1 MSMEEV
7 WKDIEGYEGKYQVSN
22 LGRVR
27 SLDRQELVM
36 CHGVLATMSLKG
48 KVLKPSIICGYYHVA
63 LLDHQ
68 RRKTTKVHRLVAKA
82 FVPGYFE
89 GAEVNHIDENKL
101 NNVPSNLE
109 WCTRRY
115 NHMYGTRTER
125 ATAHCRAIRR
135 GVVQMDLDGND
146 IQPFNSIRHA
156 EKVTGIPCASIYN
169 ACVGKAKTAKG
180 YRWRYAQ

>member
-1 MSMEEV
+1 MEEI
-7 WKDIEGYEGKYQVSN
+7 WKAIEGYEGKYQVSN

-36 CHGVLATMSLKG
+36 NNGALAPMSFKG
-48 KVLKPSIICGYYHVA
+48 KVLKPSIINGYYHVA

-68 RRKTTKVHRLVAKA
+68 RHKTAKVHRLVAKA

-89 GAEVNHIDENKL
+89 GADVNHIDENKL

-109 WCTRRY
+109 WCTRRH
-115 NHMYGTRTER
+115 NNMHGTRTEK

-135 GVVQMDLDGND
+135 GVVQMDLDGNV
-146 IQPFNSIRHA
+146 IATFESARHA
-156 EKVTGIPCASIYN
+156 EKCTHIHCASIYN
-169 ACVGKAKTAKG
+169 ACVGKVKTAGG
-180 YRWRYAQ
+180 YRWRYIE